1 MKESTGI
8 HPLRTW
14 HTSSH
19 AKNPAQAD
27 LIPDLYVQEAA
38 KIFGVLPEKVTATQ
52 RKVAKLTMLRKM
64 YSSEPHKL

>member
-8 HPLRTW
+8 HPLRIETRV
-14 HTSSH
+14 
-19 AKNPAQAD
+19 AAQAD

-52 RKVAKLTMLRKM
+52 RKFAKLTMLRKM